1 MVPGLRALLIQIGI
15 KHPRE
20 AGKLKQSLRALLI
33 QIGIKRFSASES
45 LDFV

>member
-33 QIGIKRFSASES
+33 QIGIKLISSN
-45 LDFV
+45 VTGT